1 MCDVPWTNFA
11 PLGEVWLSD
20 EHGADCK
27 NHIAGE
33 SFKNLKRLE
42 LVKISKLRKW
52 VGNGPCEF
60 FSHLKVH
67 IIKDCPELLEF
78 PFSHGAGYDYEDEP
92 NMTWFPNLEELKI
105 TVCPKLSSLL
115 FIPWPSAT
123 RYVTFAEDDSSIVRL
138 SFKGY
143 SSNRY
148 KMKIK
153 GRMY

>member
-1 MCDVPWTNFA
+1 
-11 PLGEVWLSD
+11 
-20 EHGADCK
+20 
-27 NHIAGE
+27 
-33 SFKNLKRLE
+33 
-42 LVKISKLRKW
+42 
-52 VGNGPCEF
+52 
-60 FSHLKVH
+60 
-67 IIKDCPELLEF
+67 
-78 PFSHGAGYDYEDEP
+78 
-92 NMTWFPNLEELKI
+92 MTWFPNLEELKI

-153 GRMY
+153 GRMYLIVHFGRCWTFIICQS